1 MSGAK
6 RSTWIGGTV
15 FVALVIMAAA
25 WFFAVSPMMSAAAEV
40 RSEAEQTREM
50 NEILDLKVEQLK
62 ADFAKLPEYEA
73 ELAGIQLQIPTG
85 AMLADYLRQLDQIAV
100 AHSVA
105 LTTVTPSIPQAV
117 VLATPVVTAPEPT
130 PAEGTEGTE
139 GAADSGE
146 VAAPP
151 APVVNTGP
159 AGFTAIPFSLT
170 VIGTYDNTLAFLNSL
185 QTGTQRLFLVTGFTG
200 TAQKQADA
208 GGGKPATAVGDQE
221 LVITGYT
228 YVLPD
233 ALAVPETTDP
243 AAAPVAP
250 PAAVPGKNPL
260 LPVPG
265 I

>member
-62 ADFAKLPEYEA
+62 ADFARLPEYEA
-73 ELAGIQLQIPTG
+73 ELAGIQLQIPTD

-130 PAEGTEGTE
+130 PAEDTE
-139 GAADSGE
+139 GAAESGE
-146 VAAPP
+146 VEAPP
-151 APVVNTGP
+151 APVANNGP
-159 AGFTAIPFSLT
+159 PGFTAIPFSLT
-170 VIGTYDNTLAFLNSL
+170 VVGTYDNTLAFLNSL
-185 QTGTQRLFLVTGFTG
+185 QTGTQRLFLVTSFTG
-200 TAQKQADA
+200 TAQKQGDA

-221 LVITGYT
+221 LVIAGYT

-260 LPVPG
+260 VPVPG
-265 I
+265 T